1 MKKKLIEVS
10 EAKLRLALKSMYE
23 NTKSETLIQ
32 NKLPEIN
39 TEEGQALLAQLDKNT
54 INLLN
59 TKSSESPLL

>member
-10 EAKLRLALKSMYE
+10 EAKLRSALKSMYE